1 MDTNDLDEMVEN
13 GADIEIDAGDD
24 EEINTIESEED
35 DDDLDVVSI
44 EGETPPDQEEEVS
57 QKAPTWVRD
66 LRKSYR
72 AQQAE
77 NQKLKEEL
85 NRVKQPVQTNS
96 SAPIK
101 PKLEDFDYDAEEYE
115 AAIDKWHS
123 EKIVHESA
131 EKEKAKIV
139 EQQQKDWQVTL
150 DSYAASRNSLKVP
163 DFEMAEEVVTN
174 KLSIEQQTV
183 ILQGAK
189 NPAAVVYALGKNKA
203 KIEELSKI
211 TNPIKFAFALAE
223 LQGKLNVSRKSAPA
237 PEKSLRGTASSVS
250 SDATLDRLRDEATK
264 SGDTSKL
271 MAYKRSLKNK

>member
-1 MDTNDLDEMVEN
+1 MLENDLDEMVEE
-13 GADIEIDAGDD
+13 GTDIEIDTGSDEDENSEAED
-24 EEINTIESEED
+24 EEI
-35 DDDLDVVSI
+35 DVVSI

-57 QKAPTWVRD
+57 QKAPAWVRD

-85 NRVKQPVQTNS
+85 NRVKQPEQTTV

-115 AAIDKWHS
+115 AAIEKWHS
-123 EKIVHESA
+123 EKLIHDERQ
-131 EKEKAKIV
+131 KEQAKAM
-139 EQQQKDWQVTL
+139 EAQQKEWSNTL
-150 DSYAASRNSLKVP
+150 EAYATSRNALKVP
-163 DFEMAEEVVTN
+163 DFEIAEEVVTG
-174 KLSIEQQTV
+174 KLSIEQQAV
-183 ILQGAK
+183 ILQGAT

-223 LQGKLNVSRKSAPA
+223 LQGKLNVSRKTAPA
-237 PEKSLRGTASSVS
+237 PEKVVKGSAHSEKV
-250 SDATLDRLRDEATK
+250 DATLDRLREEATK
-264 SGDTSKL
+264 TGDTSKL
-271 MAYKRSLKNK
+271 MAYKRSLKKK

>member
-1 MDTNDLDEMVEN
+1 MLENNLDEMVEE
-13 GADIEIDAGDD
+13 GTDIEIDTGSDEDENSEAEDD
-24 EEINTIESEED
+24 EV
-35 DDDLDVVSI
+35 DVVSI

-57 QKAPTWVRD
+57 QKAPAWVRD

-85 NRVKQPVQTNS
+85 SRVKQPEQTTV

-115 AAIDKWHS
+115 AAIEKWHS
-123 EKIVHESA
+123 EKLIHDERQ
-131 EKEKAKIV
+131 KEQAKAQ
-139 EQQQKDWQVTL
+139 EAQQKEWSNTL
-150 DSYAASRNSLKVP
+150 EAYATSRNALKVP
-163 DFEMAEEVVTN
+163 DFEIAEEVVTG
-174 KLSIEQQTV
+174 KLSIEQQAV
-183 ILQGAK
+183 ILQGAT

-223 LQGKLNVSRKSAPA
+223 LQGKLNVSRKTAPA
-237 PEKSLRGTASSVS
+237 PEKVVKGSAPSEKV
-250 SDATLDRLRDEATK
+250 DATLDRLREEATRT
-264 SGDTSKL
+264 GDTSKL
-271 MAYKRSLKNK
+271 MAYKRSLKK